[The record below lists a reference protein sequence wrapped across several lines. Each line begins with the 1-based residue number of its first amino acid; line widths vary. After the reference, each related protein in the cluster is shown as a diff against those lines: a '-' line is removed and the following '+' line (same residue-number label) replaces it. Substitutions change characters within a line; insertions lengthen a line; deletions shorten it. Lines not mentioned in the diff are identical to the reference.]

1 MKKIIGYELDNV
13 IEDLNQYILIKCKS
27 NVA

>member
-1 MKKIIGYELDNV
+1 MKKIIGYELDNI
-13 IEDLNQYILIKCKS
+13 IEDLNHYILIKCKS